1 MVFLLILYSIHSE
14 NLMRLRHCLENKRQT
29 VNRIAVILLLTFIF
43 FSKNIE
49 AQELFTEVRTTGF
62 GITNWGYNYDSTL
75 VFLKSIK
82 KNPFIKV
89 DSIGR
94 SVQGRAIWMI
104 TVKDTSLNFNP
115 RYRVTLHART
125 HPSERQA
132 QWITERMVEKLI
144 GSGSVT
150 TALRKSVI
158 FNVIPMH
165 NPDGVELNIARQN
178 ANLVDLERNWFT
190 TPHEPEVKAVKD
202 KFFEFMNSSLPIRV
216 ALNMHGAYA
225 NKGYFVFH
233 HEKGTS
239 AAFVQDQ
246 KRFISLIRANWPDEF
261 ADWNYFVSWADG
273 TPLLY
278 PESWFW
284 INYKE
289 AVMAITVEETY
300 VASKYVSSIEN
311 KANALLYGLA
321 GYLGLITSIEKLD
334 SSLPNKFGLSQNYPN
349 PFNASTVINYQI
361 SKATNVTLKVFDLL
375 GREIATLVDEHKQP
389 GNYSVEFRVKND
401 EYASGIYYY
410 QLNSGYQMQTKKMIL
425 VK

>member
-1 MVFLLILYSIHSE
+1 MILKHCVVKNRHSANRIKFLLVLSF
-14 NLMRLRHCLENKRQT
+14 L
-29 VNRIAVILLLTFIF
+29 F
-43 FSKNIE
+43 FSKNIK
-49 AQELFTEVRTTGF
+49 AQELFNEVRTTGF
-62 GITNWGYNYDSTL
+62 GITNWGYSYDSTL
-75 VFLKSIK
+75 VFVNSIK
-82 KNPFIKV
+82 KSPFIKV
-89 DSIGR
+89 DSIGK

-104 TVKDTSLNFNP
+104 TVKDTSISFTP

-144 GSGSVT
+144 GSGSII
-150 TALRKSVI
+150 TALRKSVV

-178 ANLVDLERNWFT
+178 ANLIDLERNWFT

-239 AAFVQDQ
+239 ASFVQDQ

-261 ADWNYFVSWADG
+261 ADWNYFVSWTDG

-300 VASKYVSSIEN
+300 VTSKYVSSIEN

-321 GYLGLITSIEKLD
+321 GYLGLITRIEKLD
-334 SSLPNKFGLSQNYPN
+334 STLPSNFGLSQNYPN
-349 PFNASTVINYQI
+349 PFNPETTIEYTIPADTRLGKTLQ
-361 SKATNVTLKVFDLL
+361 KVTLKVYDVL
-375 GREIATLVDEHKQP
+375 GREVATLVDEYKSA
-389 GNYSVEFRVKND
+389 GYYNSKLNIKNYKLP
-401 EYASGIYYY
+401 SGVYFYRL
-410 QLNSGYQMQTKKMIL
+410 QAGVFSQTKKLIV